1 MEFTKREEELMNFFW
16 NQARPLTSNDIL
28 KDCVDRTWKNK
39 YLPVMLKSLENKKA
53 IKVCGVVQYG
63 TQYAR
68 QFIPIISKEEYFT
81 QLAVNGGVNL
91 LSFSKVVFNLA
102 TENKKEEE
110 QKEIMNQ
117 LEEIIK
123 DMESKKE

>member
-16 NQARPLTSNDIL
+16 NQEKPLTSNDIL
-28 KDCVDRTWKNK
+28 QDCINRTWKDK
-39 YLPVMLKSLENKKA
+39 YLPVMLKSLENKRA
-53 IKVCGVVQYG
+53 IKICGVVQYG

-68 QFIPIISKEEYFT
+68 QFIPITSKEEYFT

-102 TENKKEEE
+102 TENKKVEE
-110 QKEIMNQ
+110 QKEIISQ

-123 DMESKKE
+123 EMEPKKE